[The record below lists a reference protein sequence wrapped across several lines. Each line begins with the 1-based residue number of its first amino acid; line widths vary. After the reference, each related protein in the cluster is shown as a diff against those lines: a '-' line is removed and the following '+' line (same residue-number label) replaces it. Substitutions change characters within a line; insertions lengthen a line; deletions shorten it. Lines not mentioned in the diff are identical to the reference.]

1 MKSGTN
7 CETGSAF
14 FPEDGDD
21 PAVLVGVWSGT
32 YFCVK
37 RHAYV
42 ACASSITTSESAKKT
57 GRPSV

>member
-7 CETGSAF
+7 CETGSAARKTATIR
-14 FPEDGDD
+14 PCW
-21 PAVLVGVWSGT
+21 LVVWSGT